1 LLSPVMAILT
11 GYKTLFNLYT
21 EFMSLQNRIINQFTD
36 SIQTKQDTLGELC
49 ELIEL
54 ASQRMVA
61 ALLNDRKILTCG
73 NGRSAA
79 CAQLLSSALLN
90 QFERD
95 RPSLPAIALTADMT
109 AMTAIA
115 NDHSYEDIFAKPIRS
130 LGQNGDVLV
139 TYTDGNHSG
148 NIAKAIT
155 VARSKDITIIALTGD
170 RSDSVSALLTERDLE
185 LRVTSSSAIRT
196 HEVHVLITHC
206 LCDLIDHQLFDGMG

>member
-1 LLSPVMAILT
+1 M
-11 GYKTLFNLYT
+11 N
-21 EFMSLQNRIINQFTD
+21 LQNRIINQFTD
-36 SIQTKQDTLGELC
+36 SVQTKQDALGELC

-73 NGRSAA
+73 NGRSAMS
-79 CAQLLSSALLN
+79 AQLLSSALLN

-95 RPSLPAIALTADMT
+95 RPSLPAIVLTADMT

-115 NDHSYEDIFAKPIRS
+115 NDYSYEEVFSKPIRS
-130 LGQNGDVLV
+130 LGQSGDVLV
-139 TYTDGNHSG
+139 TYTDGNHSA

-155 VARSKDITIIALTGD
+155 IAHDKDIAIIALTGENNED
-170 RSDSVSALLTERDLE
+170 ISALLTERDLE
-185 LRVTSSSAIRT
+185 IRVPSNSAIRT

>member
-1 LLSPVMAILT
+1 
-11 GYKTLFNLYT
+11 
-21 EFMSLQNRIINQFTD
+21 MSLQHRIINQFTD
-36 SIQTKQDTLGELC
+36 SIQTKQDALGELC

-79 CAQLLSSALLN
+79 SAQLLSSALLN

-115 NDHSYEDIFAKPIRS
+115 NDHSYEDVFAKPIRS

-139 TYTDGNHSG
+139 TYTDGNHSD
-148 NIAKAIT
+148 NITKAIT

-170 RSDSVSALLTERDLE
+170 RSDSISALLSERDLE
-185 LRVTSSSAIRT
+185 LRVTSNSAIRT